1 MNKEVLSKIL
11 ILAAGAAIGSVATW
25 KIVKTKYE
33 QIAQEEVEEVRAYY
47 ARDTFEEAEKEKE
60 PEKKEMPKTQ
70 QNSIERI
77 EKNENMRAYH
87 KIIDGSGYKEIEEEV
102 EDVEK
107 PYVIS
112 PEEFDEMDD
121 YNTVGLVYFADK
133 VLTDEDNEPIDDVEG
148 TVGVASLNTFGE
160 YEEDAV
166 HVRNDKRKCDY
177 EILKDLRNYSD
188 VRPDYVPHNVEG

>member
-1 MNKEVLSKIL
+1 MNKEVLNKFL
-11 ILAAGAAIGSVATW
+11 IFTVGAAIGAGVTW

-33 QIAQEEVEEVRAYY
+33 KIAQEEVEEVRAYY
-47 ARDTFEEAEKEKE
+47 ARDTFEEVEKEE
-60 PEKKEMPKTQ
+60 PEVKEAPKS

-77 EKNENMRAYH
+77 EKAENMRAYH
-87 KIIDGSGYKEIEEEV
+87 KIIDGSGYKEIDTEEV

-112 PEEFDEMDD
+112 PEEFGEIDD

-133 VLTDEDNEPIDDVEG
+133 VLTDDDNEPIDDVEG

-177 EILKDLRNYSD
+177 EILRDLRNYSD